1 MLKILLLTL
10 PILWIKIVGENGQI
24 NVNFWFPPWD
34 LPSDLEIFGDSHMLH
49 TKTEGDHLWFP
60 TYPCWFWSVCQYFS
74 WNLFLVNILDVD
86 LLVYLVGNLF
96 FREMEIS
103 PSLCDVISQVF
114 FKNEWWNVWIWFN
127 LPNFFGSNV
136 IINIIS
142 QVKLLR
148 CSRDLDLPWSRF
160 VSLLLFIIMLL
171 LLGPSIIYFLDS
183 TLCYLGHFV
192 IRI

>member
-1 MLKILLLTL
+1 
-10 PILWIKIVGENGQI
+10 
-24 NVNFWFPPWD
+24 
-34 LPSDLEIFGDSHMLH
+34 MLH

-96 FREMEIS
+96 FPWNGIFPLTPWCNFTS
-103 PSLCDVISQVF
+103 F
-114 FKNEWWNVWIWFN
+114 FKKLMVKCMNMVP
-127 LPNFFGSNV
+127 LP
-136 IINIIS
+136 IIIIIF
-142 QVKLLR
+142 QVKLLQ

-160 VSLLLFIIMLL
+160 ASLLLFIIMLL

-192 IRI
+192 IRT

>member
-1 MLKILLLTL
+1 MLLLTL

-49 TKTEGDHLWFP
+49 TKTEGDHLWYL

-74 WNLFLVNILDVD
+74 WNLFLVNIQDVD
-86 LLVYLVGNLF
+86 LPVYLVILF
-96 FREMEIS
+96 PWNWFFFLTPWCNFRS
-103 PSLCDVISQVF
+103 FL
-114 FKNEWWNVWIWFN
+114 KNKWWIVWIYLVQF
-127 LPNFFGSNV
+127 PEFFLAPIV

-171 LLGPSIIYFLDS
+171 LLGPSTIYFLDS

>member
-1 MLKILLLTL
+1 MLLLTL

-49 TKTEGDHLWFP
+49 TKTEGDHLWYL

-96 FREMEIS
+96 FPWNWFFFFYEFIVIEEPVSAHLSACYMDTNCHHCLRRNGFSVLPS
-103 PSLCDVISQVF
+103 PVDP
-114 FKNEWWNVWIWFN
+114 KA
-127 LPNFFGSNV
+127 
-136 IINIIS
+136 
-142 QVKLLR
+142 R
-148 CSRDLDLPWSRF
+148 
-160 VSLLLFIIMLL
+160 
-171 LLGPSIIYFLDS
+171 
-183 TLCYLGHFV
+183 
-192 IRI
+192 